1 MDPRRFYRLTKTL
14 STPGSRRRVLEALL
28 AGVLANARLRTGSAP
43 WRGGVSRL
51 ILGVS
56 RRC

>member
-1 MDPRRFYRLTKTL
+1 MDPRRFDGLTRTL
-14 STPGSRRRVLEALL
+14 STPGTRRRVLEALL

-43 WRGGVSRL
+43 LRCGVSRL